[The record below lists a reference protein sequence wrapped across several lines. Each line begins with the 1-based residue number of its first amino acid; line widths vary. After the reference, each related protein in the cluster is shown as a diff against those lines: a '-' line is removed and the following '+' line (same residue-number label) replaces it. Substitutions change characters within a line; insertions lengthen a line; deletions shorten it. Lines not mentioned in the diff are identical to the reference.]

1 MSDILSELITSLR
14 GSTMA
19 DSVTPDMIG
28 YLLELVR
35 AEAVR
40 VAASAATSGT
50 VDISPI
56 TRQLDSL
63 ENRLSSHLRLSSDT
77 LNSVAPLQKRVD
89 ELAQALTRL
98 QGMVDDATV
107 SVDAPALLPFFG
119 ISATNTNPLAQSTT
133 RPVRAIFDA
142 WNGCFVAQAANS
154 DGGFNPPS
162 FPGGSFY
169 LSNVAMYNRAGKAR
183 TDLLYIYDSS
193 LWSFDGKKLV
203 RHTEPPQA

>member
-119 ISATNTNPLAQSTT
+119 ISATDTNPLNASTM

-162 FPGGSFY
+162 FPGACYTG
-169 LSNVAMYNRAGKAR
+169 NVAMYNREGKAR